1 MQWHRK
7 TEGRLCSPFN
17 NIFKV
22 YNQINSMRL
31 FLEAF
36 VSAII
41 ALLLLNFFGISLYTL
56 TSLTSFFVILLVI
69 LIVEEKLGI
78 SSEKVIQE
86 MRLERPILS
95 TVLAFIILI
104 LIALVFTVIHDRISI
119 VVAPLVNATVEL
131 GLIGLALVMAGAY
144 RIFYH
149 VMFKKIELDP
159 GIDLGIKRKFGRG
172 E

>member
-1 MQWHRK
+1 
-7 TEGRLCSPFN
+7 
-17 NIFKV
+17 
-22 YNQINSMRL
+22 MRL

-131 GLIGLALVMAGAY
+131 GLVGLALVMAAAY
-144 RIFYH
+144 RAFYH

-159 GIDLGIKRKFGRG
+159 GIDLGIKRKFGKG

>member
-1 MQWHRK
+1 
-7 TEGRLCSPFN
+7 
-17 NIFKV
+17 
-22 YNQINSMRL
+22 MRL

-41 ALLLLNFFGISLYTL
+41 ALLLLNFFGITLYTL

-131 GLIGLALVMAGAY
+131 GLIGLALVMAAAY
-144 RIFYH
+144 RLFYH
-149 VMFKKIELDP
+149 VMFKKIQLDP
-159 GIDLGIKRKFGRG
+159 GIDLGIKRKFGKG